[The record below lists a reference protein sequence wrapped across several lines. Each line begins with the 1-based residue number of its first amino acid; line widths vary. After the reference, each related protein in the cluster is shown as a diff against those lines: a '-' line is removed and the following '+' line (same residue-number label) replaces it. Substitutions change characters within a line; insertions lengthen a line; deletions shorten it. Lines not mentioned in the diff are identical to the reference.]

1 MEIVGGWGFQQ
12 SRWLASLSDEVLG
25 MSMRKRHRLHQTLRE
40 LGLLDGWNPIFL
52 LKLLS
57 SCEREQ
63 SRFWT
68 DEAFKAI
75 AHLVAQHWAD
85 ISN

>member
-1 MEIVGGWGFQQ
+1 
-12 SRWLASLSDEVLG
+12 
-25 MSMRKRHRLHQTLRE
+25 MSMRKRHQLHRTLHE
-40 LGLLDGWNPIFL
+40 LGLLDEWNTVFL
-52 LKLLS
+52 LSLLN
-57 SCEREQ
+57 SCEPEQ
-63 SRFWT
+63 TLFWT